1 MYIVDSIIF
10 IKVLD
15 IVIYLKLL
23 EEEINP
29 SLGKAQGSSIV
40 QILFC
45 YFIDKA
51 IKNREIR
58 IPYSLQLYVDDI
70 IAQVKTIEEINDIY
84 HNLKQEIVKINL
96 SINPEKCEII
106 TDDVNDVIKDRDNDQ
121 IIISTKKRKYL
132 GQLINNQELSENT
145 TETKIFGKP
154 LINSKI
160 YNGFSKKNNKKNI

>member
-15 IVIYLKLL
+15 IAIDLKLL

-29 SLGKAQGSSIV
+29 SLGKAQGSNIV
-40 QILFC
+40 LILFC

-51 IKNREIR
+51 IKNLEIR

-70 IAQVKTIEEINDIY
+70 IAQEKTIEEINDIY

-96 SINPEKCEII
+96 SINQEKCEII
-106 TDDVNDVIKDRDNDQ
+106 TDDVNDVIKDRDNGQ
-121 IIISTKKRKYL
+121 IIISTKKLKYL
-132 GQLINNQELSENT
+132 GHLINNQGPVKTPQKQRCLESH
-145 TETKIFGKP
+145 
-154 LINSKI
+154 
-160 YNGFSKKNNKKNI
+160 